1 MTPDLQVIWGH
12 PYRVQR
18 EAGNRHVLVRVWRRG
33 NPSTLL
39 VGKHVGAA
47 ARENSAEAPQRI
59 KNRSTIWS
67 SNSTSGYLPEG
78 NEITIWKR
86 NLHLLV
92 LCNIAHNNQ
101 DLETTQASISGW
113 IDKEEVGFI
122 QWNIIQPWERKKSCP
137 LWQLGWNVRAL
148 C

>member
-18 EAGNRHVLVRVWRRG
+18 ETGNRYMLGRVWRKG

-39 VGKHVGAA
+39 VGKYVGGASV
-47 ARENSAEAPQRI
+47 ENSAEFPQKI
-59 KNRSTIWS
+59 KNRSAIWS

-101 DLETTQASISGW
+101 DLETTQASISG
-113 IDKEEVGFI
+113 
-122 QWNIIQPWERKKSCP
+122 
-137 LWQLGWNVRAL
+137 
-148 C
+148 